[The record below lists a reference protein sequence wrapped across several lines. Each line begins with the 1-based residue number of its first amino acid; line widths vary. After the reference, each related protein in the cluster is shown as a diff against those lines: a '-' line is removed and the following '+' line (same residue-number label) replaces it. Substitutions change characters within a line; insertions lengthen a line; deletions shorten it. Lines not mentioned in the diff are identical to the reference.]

1 MSASTASVD
10 RAGAFLRALS
20 AATQSYGLYPAGHP
34 DRRSHVAD
42 LVETAD
48 RLRSASS
55 AVPVLIRSRSRFY
68 LGRTMLAWESLTL
81 HRLATAFERAEI
93 GSFELPRTVGERELD
108 ALVRLLIAESTADD
122 ELAALAINDSG
133 GPGGGGADLE
143 PTEMSELLGTYALGL
158 EFLRETA
165 SRLLTGRPGDMD
177 ETRRVAERFADHV
190 ANDPAQALLL
200 TTVKSHDEY
209 TYHHMINVCVL
220 SLALGQAIGLARD
233 QVIDLGIGALLH
245 DVGKVKV
252 PRQILQQ
259 AGPLDEEQ
267 WRIVQH
273 HPVDGTGLILQT
285 SRDLYHP
292 AATIVL
298 EHHAAYDASGYP
310 TLRGR
315 RQPTLPSRIVAVA
328 DCFDAVTSVR
338 PYRQPEERR
347 QALALLQAGAGKG
360 FDPRVVRAFVR
371 MMGLY
376 PIGTLVELT
385 TGEVGVVVRNHE
397 RLLAHPTLR
406 MILDASGN
414 PCEPADRDLSERTA
428 GEAYRWTV
436 GRTLDARDLGVDML
450 SLLAAGELGAIGTP
464 HETGPGLVHEPAPGE
479 SAPPGYV
486 SPAPGGHSTPS
497 HGS

>member
-1 MSASTASVD
+1 MRTASAD
-10 RAGAFLRALS
+10 AIERAGGFLRALS
-20 AATQSYGLYPAGHP
+20 SATQMYHLYPVRHP
-34 DRRSHVAD
+34 DRRGHAAVLLEEAD
-42 LVETAD
+42 K
-48 RLRSASS
+48 LRAASS
-55 AVPVLIRSRSRFY
+55 SVPVVFRSRHRFY

-81 HRLATAFERAEI
+81 LRLASAFERAGIE
-93 GSFELPRTVGERELD
+93 SFELPRTVGEPELD
-108 ALVRLLIAESTADD
+108 ALVRALIGEPHTLD
-122 ELAALAINDSG
+122 ELANLAINDSG
-133 GPGGGGADLE
+133 EALPGVEGS
-143 PTEMSELLGTYALGL
+143 EMTELLSSYAMGL

-177 ETRRVAERFADHV
+177 ETKRMAERFADHI
-190 ANDPAQALLL
+190 ADDPAQALLL

-220 SLALGQAIGLARD
+220 SLALGNAIGLGRE

-259 AGPLDEEQ
+259 AGPLNEEQ

-292 AATIVL
+292 AATVVL

-310 TLRGR
+310 TLRGH
-315 RQPTLPSRIVAVA
+315 RQPSLLSRIVAVA
-328 DCFDAVTSVR
+328 DCFDAVTSTR

-371 MMGLY
+371 VMGLY
-376 PIGTLVELT
+376 PIGSLAELS
-385 TGEVGVVVRNHE
+385 TGEIGVVVRNHE
-397 RLLAHPTLR
+397 TLLAHPTLR
-406 MILDASGN
+406 MILDTTGS
-414 PCEPADRDLSERTA
+414 PCEPEERDLSDRIRDGDFRWSVRRTI
-428 GEAYRWTV
+428 
-436 GRTLDARDLGVDML
+436 DARELDIDML
-450 SLLAAGELGAIGTP
+450 SLLASGEL
-464 HETGPGLVHEPAPGE
+464 ETLRPLPESGPGLVHEPSHGE
-479 SAPPGYV
+479 TPPPGYV
-486 SPAPGGHSTPS
+486 DAHP
-497 HGS
+497 